1 MNLIKCLMTQ
11 SSCYKGTSKGVPV
24 GILWH
29 DTGAGNQ
36 NVKRYVQPDDKAAN
50 RAELL
55 RIIGTNANKND
66 YNHVSNEKGLNAFIG
81 KLADGS
87 VGTVQC
93 LPWNYRPWGCGSG
106 PKGSCNGSPYA
117 NNGPHWIQFEICDD
131 GYNSKSY
138 FDKVY
143 KEAVELTAYLCMKYG
158 IDPHGS
164 VQYKD
169 PKKQIPV
176 TVPTILCHQDSYKL
190 GLGSG
195 HADVYLWF
203 DKFGKTMDDVRR
215 DVAAAIAAQQ
225 QQDGPEPEP
234 EKEEDMTKEIKA
246 MVKAEVAAQTKTFPQ
261 TVKDIF
267 AELTKAGNDALND
280 NDAGKWSKAAREWAI
295 AKGLTVGNG
304 PGPDGKPNY
313 AWQMPVSFER
323 FMTVLYRYDQMKNA
337 HEADST
343 PAAEA

>member
-11 SSCYKGTSKGVPV
+11 SSCYKGTTVGTPV

-225 QQDGPEPEP
+225 QPELAPAPSPAPAGRLFTE
-234 EKEEDMTKEIKA
+234 
-246 MVKAEVAAQTKTFPQ
+246 AEVEAICKRVCQETF
-261 TVKDIF
+261 
-267 AELTKAGNDALND
+267 KANFEAFRKLLKD
-280 NDAGKWSKAAREWAI
+280 NDCGNWSKDAREWAI
-295 AKGLTVGNG
+295 ANGVIAGVGNLAN
-304 PGPDGKPNY
+304 GKPNY
-313 AWQMPVSFER
+313 AWQDFLTREQMAQIE
-323 FMTVLYRYDQMKNA
+323 YRLHHKD
-337 HEADST
+337 
-343 PAAEA
+343 